1 MAQERPMGA
10 PYDGARE
17 EAGAG
22 VMAVVD
28 GIEARLGSA
37 AFCGVDASATAQAL
51 DEGASA
57 ICYRRGDETAVFR
70 VRQTLRADAVETIA
84 ALKAR
89 GYAIEIVSGDSPLAT
104 RAVADALGVSD
115 CIGGAKPADKVARLE
130 ALKAEGRRPVMV
142 GDGFNDAPA
151 LAAAHVSLSPVSAAD
166 VAQASADAVFLGEK
180 LAPVAHALALSR
192 LARKLMRENLWIAV
206 VYNAVAVP
214 LAIAGHVTP
223 LIAALA
229 MSGSSLIVT
238 VNALRA
244 GASADRAAQAPRAGA
259 PEGARSSAGA
269 AA

>member
-1 MAQERPMGA
+1 M
-10 PYDGARE
+10 
-17 EAGAG
+17 
-22 VMAVVD
+22 
-28 GIEARLGSA
+28 
-37 AFCGVDASATAQAL
+37 
-51 DEGASA
+51 
-57 ICYRRGDETAVFR
+57 
-70 VRQTLRADAVETIA
+70 RQTLRADAVETIA

-115 CIGGAKPADKVARLE
+115 CFGGAKPADKVARLE

-151 LAAAHVSLSPVSAAD
+151 LAAAHVSLSPVSAAG

-244 GASADRAAQAPRAGA
+244 GASADRAAQTPRAGA